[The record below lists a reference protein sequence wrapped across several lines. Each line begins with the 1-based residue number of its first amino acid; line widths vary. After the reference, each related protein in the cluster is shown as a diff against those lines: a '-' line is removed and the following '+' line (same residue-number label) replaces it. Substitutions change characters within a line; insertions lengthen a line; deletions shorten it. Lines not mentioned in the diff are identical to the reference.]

1 MIITDLIRH
10 DKKFFLGIFILLIAF
25 ILSAITLI
33 TEYDPTTVDSIL
45 KDIPPGQ
52 EFLFGTNSLGQDL
65 FWRMSFAI
73 KNSLILGILMGIFNI
88 IMGATVGLISGYFG
102 GLIDRSL
109 STIADTFIVIPS
121 LPVIIFISFLLRD
134 HLSFPLLAFILA
146 LFSWPWVARQTRSLI
161 LSLRERQFTFTSIFS
176 GNNPF
181 KVIMT
186 QHFPFVI
193 SFLIAHFIN
202 SIQSAMS
209 TEIVLSVFGLSRVD
223 IPTIGTMIYW
233 ANQYQALLLGLW
245 WWVLN
250 PVIVSILLFYALYL
264 TSVSIS
270 NFLDPRT
277 RLLRI
282 EVNQGKP

>member
-1 MIITDLIRH
+1 MIFLDLLKY
-10 DKKFFLGIFILLIAF
+10 DKKFLFGVLFVTFSVLL
-25 ILSAITLI
+25 AISTFF
-33 TEYDPTTVDSIL
+33 TNYDPTTVESML
-45 KDIPPGQ
+45 KDIPPGK
-52 EFLFGTNSLGQDL
+52 EFILGTNSLGQDL

-73 KNSLILGILMGIFNI
+73 KNSLTLGILMGIFNI
-88 IMGATVGLISGYFG
+88 LMGATVGLLAGYFG
-102 GLIDRSL
+102 GIIDRLL
-109 STIADTFIVIPS
+109 STLSDTFIVIPS
-121 LPVIIFISFLLRD
+121 LPVIIFISFLIKD
-134 HLSFPLLAFILA
+134 HLNFPLLAFILA

-176 GNNPF
+176 GNNSI
-181 KVIMT
+181 KVILT
-186 QHFPFVI
+186 QHFPFII

-250 PVIVSILLFYALYL
+250 PVIVSIILFYSLYL

-270 NFLDPRT
+270 NYLDPRT

-282 EVNQGKP
+282 EVNMRKS